1 MINRAGFR
9 IFDGILIT
17 AALAAAVFLGFE
29 VYAATDTEPVLI
41 IESPEGR
48 WMYRMDTAIDVEI
61 PGPLGTTHVHIED
74 GSASISDSPCPNR
87 TCVAAQPISRPGS
100 WTACLPNRVLIRID
114 GESPDDMDAVG
125 Y

>member
-1 MINRAGFR
+1 MKKRTGFR
-9 IFDGILIT
+9 IFDGIVIA
-17 AALAAAVFLGFE
+17 AALAAAVFLGIS

-48 WMYRMDTAIDVEI
+48 WMYRLDSVVDVEI
-61 PGPLGTTHVHIED
+61 PGPLGSTHVHIED
-74 GSASISDSPCPNR
+74 GAASISDSPCPNR
-87 TCVAAQPISRPGS
+87 TCIAAHPISRPGS

-114 GESPDDMDAVG
+114 GEAPDDMDAVG